1 MDNRINETFK
11 KLSSQGSSAFVA
23 YLCAGDPNFEK
34 SLAAMTALDG
44 AGADIIEVGI
54 PFSDPLADG
63 IVNQMAA
70 ARALNAGMDT
80 HRTLE
85 LVKKFRSTSST
96 PIVIFT
102 YLNPIYNYGFEKFH
116 HDASSSG
123 VDGILILDLPPDEQ
137 VLNEELCKSEG
148 LLAIRLIAPTTPNER
163 VAEIAKTAEG
173 FIYYVSREGV
183 TGQQTSLSNELDSQV
198 ENLKELIDLPI
209 VVGFGISTPE
219 QAFAVAKIADG
230 VVVGSAIVDFIDQN
244 KESENL
250 HVNLEGFVK
259 PLIEASKAK

>member
-34 SLAAMTALDG
+34 SLAAMTALDE

-102 YLNPIYNYGFEKFH
+102 
-116 HDASSSG
+116 
-123 VDGILILDLPPDEQ
+123 
-137 VLNEELCKSEG
+137 
-148 LLAIRLIAPTTPNER
+148 
-163 VAEIAKTAEG
+163 
-173 FIYYVSREGV
+173 
-183 TGQQTSLSNELDSQV
+183 
-198 ENLKELIDLPI
+198 
-209 VVGFGISTPE
+209 
-219 QAFAVAKIADG
+219 
-230 VVVGSAIVDFIDQN
+230 
-244 KESENL
+244 
-250 HVNLEGFVK
+250 
-259 PLIEASKAK
+259 